1 MPNKSVLD
9 DWSDAEIA
17 AFDAE
22 IQRRRFK
29 DYRGLV
35 EWAAGRGLKISRG
48 AAHNRG
54 KMLKQRLE
62 FVKASSLAMEQIADA
77 VKDDSAKASSAV
89 LALVQAEAFEIMLAM
104 QEASEEEDTDL
115 RLERLKTAAL
125 IAQRSGNTS
134 IRVKQYQAQ
143 VDAKAKAAAE
153 TVSQMAKKGGLSEEV
168 IRQIEE
174 QVLGIAR

>member
-89 LALVQAEAFEIMLAM
+89 LALVQAEAFEMMLKM
-104 QEASEEEDTDL
+104 QEAEGEEDPA
-115 RLERLKTAAL
+115 ERMELLKSAAL
-125 IAQRSGNTS
+125 IAQRTTNSSVRLKQFQVEARARLDADLEALKKEGFDGATLDAVQK
-134 IRVKQYQAQ
+134 RVAVYLP
-143 VDAKAKAAAE
+143 DN
-153 TVSQMAKKGGLSEEV
+153 G
-168 IRQIEE
+168 R
-174 QVLGIAR
+174 